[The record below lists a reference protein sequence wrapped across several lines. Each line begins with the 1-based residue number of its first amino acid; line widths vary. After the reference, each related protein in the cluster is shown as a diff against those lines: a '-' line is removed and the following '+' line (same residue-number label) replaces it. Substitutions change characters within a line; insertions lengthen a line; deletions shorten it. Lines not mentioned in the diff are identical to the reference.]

1 MSHSLALEVFED
13 DRESDHDEYEED
25 DFEGIE
31 RRRIL
36 ASRAYQQGTQYIS
49 MDLILES
56 IDLTQ
61 YSEAFMK
68 AGEDMVETHA
78 HRDDEDVDA
87 VLNAVEKT
95 VRMKFPYEHRNKL
108 WKALRYRWF
117 RSPDAAKPFI
127 GRAELPLLI
136 LPKKD
141 FKALDDHI
149 DIKALDSERQLM
161 ITRRYVVT
169 ELEGTK
175 QIQEEVYKRQ
185 NHMALELA
193 GLERTMEY
201 WMSQDPRKM
210 AREDPRE
217 EVLLNQTKVIEL
229 EAAARIDKLKISRR
243 IHSTIYNGFRIIKVI
258 FICLSTF
265 FLVIGIIDSRTNA
278 GDVPTME
285 RFLSK
290 SYVRCASLYFA
301 SFWCLLEI
309 TKKRPSFQ
317 FLDEARRM
325 HAKCRLMYSD
335 MIAFRLKTHYVRQ
348 DRVPRFLDEANL
360 IETNGENEKPKQPQ
374 AIRATG
380 ALTDGAFDEYMSRQ
394 GSSLLK
400 PGELPEDRYLLR
412 KTTGFSTVERAVLP
426 DEEGEEERALREVR
440 VPINFDRRGSVV
452 EDLHDMQ
459 EDENVG
465 EDDSDWIDLANL
477 EFDLSQRRGG
487 GDA

>member
-1 MSHSLALEVFED
+1 
-13 DRESDHDEYEED
+13 
-25 DFEGIE
+25 
-31 RRRIL
+31 
-36 ASRAYQQGTQYIS
+36 
-49 MDLILES
+49 
-56 IDLTQ
+56 
-61 YSEAFMK
+61 
-68 AGEDMVETHA
+68 
-78 HRDDEDVDA
+78 
-87 VLNAVEKT
+87 
-95 VRMKFPYEHRNKL
+95 
-108 WKALRYRWF
+108 
-117 RSPDAAKPFI
+117 
-127 GRAELPLLI
+127 
-136 LPKKD
+136 
-141 FKALDDHI
+141 
-149 DIKALDSERQLM
+149 
-161 ITRRYVVT
+161 
-169 ELEGTK
+169 
-175 QIQEEVYKRQ
+175 
-185 NHMALELA
+185 
-193 GLERTMEY
+193 
-201 WMSQDPRKM
+201 
-210 AREDPRE
+210 
-217 EVLLNQTKVIEL
+217 
-229 EAAARIDKLKISRR
+229 
-243 IHSTIYNGFRIIKVI
+243 
-258 FICLSTF
+258 
-265 FLVIGIIDSRTNA
+265 
-278 GDVPTME
+278 ME